1 MKFGN
6 SLRLVAVTVVSGLAV
21 VTLSGF
27 FFFIPLGLFLPND
40 KKTIDEMEQ
49 KKDWTG
55 MLSLSETRLKSKEN
69 DPAWLYINGFALR
82 RLNRCGEAIPQFQKA
97 IAEKNNDYDAATT
110 EMGVCQMDTGALD
123 AAIAT
128 FYGGIGKHPEEW
140 KHYHNLAL
148 TYAKKEDFE
157 NARKYLELLKPRNAV
172 MATQLENQSIR
183 PQEDRVAQRKIQAE
197 AEQRARVAK
206 EEEEVKAKADAQT
219 AVAEK
224 ARIDAEAALRAE
236 TEAKD
241 AEKAR
246 IATAANVSSK
256 SLEVRLMDLKQL
268 YSKGLISKE
277 IYDSKQREILKS
289 H

>member
-6 SLRLVAVTVVSGLAV
+6 SLRLIAVTAVSGLAV

-40 KKTIDEMEQ
+40 KKAIDEMEQ
-49 KKDWTG
+49 KKDWAG
-55 MLSLSETRLKSKEN
+55 MLSLSETRLKSREN
-69 DPAWLYINGFALR
+69 DPSWLYINGFALR

-97 IAEKNNDYDAATT
+97 ISEKNNDYDAATT

-197 AEQRARVAK
+197 AEQRARLAK
-206 EEEEVKAKADAQT
+206 EEEAKVKADAQA

-224 ARIDAEAALRAE
+224 ARLDAEAALRAE
-236 TEAKD
+236 TEAKE

-246 IATAANVSSK
+246 IAAAANVSSK
-256 SLEVRLMDLKQL
+256 PPEVRLMELKQL

-277 IYDSKQREILKS
+277 IYESKQREILKS